1 VQRGSLVVNKVRG
14 NYTYTVSARGIYTV
28 PGKSPAPLQPHAEV
42 EQKFDHLEEISV
54 MSAAEIRNATKQ
66 SVTSDVRLRLMVIGV
81 TAWAAFQIIRVVGFP
96 LAQDALAGRASLA
109 WLYPA
114 ITDVAVGLMAPIV
127 AFAVWRMKGLG
138 VWAFAIVF
146 FAISI
151 VDHLDAVAATLT
163 TTIPA
168 APLLSPSPVVTAVEL
183 VIISVIDAVAIA
195 VLGTARM
202 RSYLDVP
209 SGIRSSR

>member
-1 VQRGSLVVNKVRG
+1 
-14 NYTYTVSARGIYTV
+14 
-28 PGKSPAPLQPHAEV
+28 
-42 EQKFDHLEEISV
+42 
-54 MSAAEIRNATKQ
+54 MSAAEIRDATKQ

-81 TAWAAFQIIRVVGFP
+81 TAWAAFQIIRVIGFP

-114 ITDVAVGLMAPIV
+114 ITDVVVGLMAPIV

-168 APLLSPSPVVTAVEL
+168 AALLSPSPVVTAVEL
-183 VIISVIDAVAIA
+183 VVISVIDAVAIA

-209 SGIRSSR
+209 SGIQRSR

>member
-1 VQRGSLVVNKVRG
+1 
-14 NYTYTVSARGIYTV
+14 
-28 PGKSPAPLQPHAEV
+28 
-42 EQKFDHLEEISV
+42 

-66 SVTSDVRLRLMVIGV
+66 SVTSDVRLRLMIIGV
-81 TAWAAFQIIRVVGFP
+81 TAWAAFQIIRLVGFS
-96 LAQDALAGRASLA
+96 LAQDALSGSASPA

-114 ITDVAVGLMAPIV
+114 ITDVVVGLMAPIV

-151 VDHLDAVAATLT
+151 VDHLDAVTAALT
-163 TTIPA
+163 TPIPA

-183 VIISVIDAVAIA
+183 VVISVIDAVAIA

-202 RSYLDVP
+202 RSHLQVP
-209 SGIRSSR
+209 TGIGRSR